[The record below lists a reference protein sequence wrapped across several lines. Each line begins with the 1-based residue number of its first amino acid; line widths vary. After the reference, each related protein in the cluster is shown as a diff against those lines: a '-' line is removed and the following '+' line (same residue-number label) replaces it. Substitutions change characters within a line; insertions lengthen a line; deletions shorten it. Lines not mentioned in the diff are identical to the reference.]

1 MSYFLCTVNH
11 YLHWKLSTYSK
22 IRTMPNLS
30 NNWSKQPQSS
40 FTEKLGDTIK
50 PKGALKP
57 RVQQGIKKLQLQI
70 KKLDTMLTSL
80 QERDAKLFQRIV
92 EATQNHDTQT
102 SKVLG
107 NELAEVRKVTKI
119 LSSARIALEQIE
131 LRLTTCSDL
140 GDTVVAIMPTMGLM
154 KNLKASLGK
163 VMPGAEQEIGQM
175 AEMLG
180 GFMTESFSGD
190 SAFGMDETT
199 NAESENILKEAA
211 AVAESSAGQMFPSVP
226 SNTEEATTTKS
237 L

>member
-1 MSYFLCTVNH
+1 MS
-11 YLHWKLSTYSK
+11 
-22 IRTMPNLS
+22 NLS
-30 NNWSKQPQSS
+30 SKWSQQPKTGI
-40 FTEKLGDTIK
+40 TEKINDSIK
-50 PKGALKP
+50 PKGPLKP
-57 RVQQGIKKLQLQI
+57 RISNAVKKLQSQI
-70 KKLDTMLTSL
+70 SKLDSMLTNL

-92 EATQNHDTQT
+92 EATQKHDTRT
-102 SKVLG
+102 TKVLG
-107 NELAEVRKVTKI
+107 NELAEIRKVTKI

-140 GDTVVAIMPTMGLM
+140 GDTVVAMMPTVGLM
-154 KNLKASLGK
+154 KNLKSSLGK
-163 VMPGAEQEIGQM
+163 IMPGAEQEIGQM

-190 SAFGMDETT
+190 TTFGVDEST

-226 SNTEEATTTKS
+226 TNTQEATTSKF